1 MNKIDTYVDTPEN
14 CLKVR
19 DVRIKHFV
27 DQKNDSPDSFE
38 IAFAYIKSKGNDDYY
53 GLFFSSAIPMK
64 DIKKYSDIIFKYA
77 ESKYA
82 DGKRQE
88 KREAMIKERFGDAGL
103 QSSMNCYRVIHNKPM
118 HEW

>member
-38 IAFAYIKSKGNDDYY
+38 IAFAYIKSNGNN
-53 GLFFSSAIPMK
+53 
-64 DIKKYSDIIFKYA
+64 
-77 ESKYA
+77 
-82 DGKRQE
+82 
-88 KREAMIKERFGDAGL
+88 ER
-103 QSSMNCYRVIHNKPM
+103 RRT
-118 HEW
+118 